1 MVWNSSTACTNH
13 CRYRDAL
20 TTALETR
27 RAEVVVSVI
36 EELAARDGLDN
47 ALGGRD
53 AVSLTALLRFIS
65 RHIAEPRY
73 GKLMCSLTHR
83 LLDLYASVVG
93 VSAQVDLRLAT
104 IKDRAWE
111 ELKLQAALMEI
122 QGCLEPVL
130 SASLATLAI

>member
-1 MVWNSSTACTNH
+1 MPTK

-20 TTALETR
+20 TAALETR
-27 RAEVVVSVI
+27 QAEVVVSVL

-53 AVSLTALLRFIS
+53 ALSLTVLLRFVS
-65 RHIAEPRY
+65 RHIVEPRY
-73 GKLMCSLTHR
+73 GKLMCGITHR

-93 VSAQVDLRLAT
+93 VSQQVDGRL
-104 IKDRAWE
+104 IVLKDRTWE

-130 SASLATLAI
+130 AASLASMTL